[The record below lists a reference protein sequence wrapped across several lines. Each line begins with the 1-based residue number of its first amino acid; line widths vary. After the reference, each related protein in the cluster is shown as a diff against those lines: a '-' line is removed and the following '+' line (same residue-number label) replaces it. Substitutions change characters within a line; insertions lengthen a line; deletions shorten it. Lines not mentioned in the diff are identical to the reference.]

1 MKKNY
6 DNKNLQLFYGLMIG
20 IAFGFLLQKGGVTK
34 YDVIVGQLR
43 LIDFTVVQII
53 ITAIIVTMLG
63 ISFFYPR
70 GIIEVKTKAG
80 SIKNSVIGGLIFGV
94 GFGLLGYCPGT
105 IAGAIGNGYLD
116 AMTGGLLGIIFGSA
130 LFAFMYPELKEK
142 KILTEDKFSK
152 VSYFDK
158 VKDTPFKI
166 TIPFSLILLVV
177 LFLIEM

>member
-6 DNKNLQLFYGLMIG
+6 DNKNLQLFYGLMVG

-63 ISFFYPR
+63 ISFFYPQE
-70 GIIEVKTKAG
+70 IIEVKTKAG

-105 IAGAIGNGYLD
+105 I
-116 AMTGGLLGIIFGSA
+116 
-130 LFAFMYPELKEK
+130 
-142 KILTEDKFSK
+142 
-152 VSYFDK
+152 
-158 VKDTPFKI
+158 
-166 TIPFSLILLVV
+166 
-177 LFLIEM
+177 